1 MIPPRPRTLLL
12 LAACLAPVL
21 LAAGCD
27 EAAYILTK
35 TIGPFVPEEKHE
47 AEFDLKDA
55 SVLVLVDVEDPTVA
69 SEFPRAETLLA
80 KGITATLDEH
90 EACGPVVPV
99 RSVLAARRMEPEFAQ
114 WSVAQAGEYFN
125 VDVVLHAQLFEFRVK
140 DSPGSNVLRGYAE
153 AAIRLVSPETGRQ
166 VWPVLEE
173 ARLVTAEALP
183 EADVQEAARHEE
195 ELATGLGEKIAR
207 NFCTYKYSDLPLR
220 PKVK

>member
-1 MIPPRPRTLLL
+1 MNRLHIGLL
-12 LAACLAPVL
+12 LAAALTPVGLAP
-21 LAAGCD
+21 GCD

-35 TIGPFVPEEKHE
+35 TIGPFVPEDKHE
-47 AEFDLKDA
+47 AEFDLEDA
-55 SVLVLVDVEDPTVA
+55 SLLVLVDVEDATVA
-69 SEFPRAETLLA
+69 SEHPRSETLVA
-80 KGITATLDEH
+80 RGVADTLEKH

-99 RSVLAARRMEPEFAQ
+99 RSVLAARRMEPDFAN

-125 VDVVLHAQLFEFRVK
+125 VDAVLHVQLFEFRVK
-140 DSPGSNVLRGYAE
+140 DSPASNVLRGYAE

-173 ARLVTAEALP
+173 ARLITAEALP

-195 ELATGLGEKIAR
+195 DLATGLGEKIGR
-207 NFCTYKYSDLPLR
+207 HFCTYKINDLPLR